1 MPRHCQKGRLPS
13 PFQINKLGKEPN
25 KRKRNSFFFSNASRH
40 LTVLS
45 FYSPHYLFISIR
57 RRNDMGKTMLYL
69 HSSPRSTI
77 WTSHRDKTCG
87 REKKKDAV
95 CLIVLAHVTNPPN
108 NPRQNVNQNQ
118 TNSLCYDDK
127 RVFLRNTPEKKTT
140 MLFKSDLWL
149 SVIIKTN
156 IFIIPSAIGN

>member
-1 MPRHCQKGRLPS
+1 
-13 PFQINKLGKEPN
+13 
-25 KRKRNSFFFSNASRH
+25 
-40 LTVLS
+40 
-45 FYSPHYLFISIR
+45 
-57 RRNDMGKTMLYL
+57 MGKTMLYL

-87 REKKKDAV
+87 RRKKNDAV
-95 CLIVLAHVTNPPN
+95 CLIVLAHVTN
-108 NPRQNVNQNQ
+108 NPRQNLNQNQ

-127 RVFLRNTPEKKTT
+127 RVFLRNTPEKKTA